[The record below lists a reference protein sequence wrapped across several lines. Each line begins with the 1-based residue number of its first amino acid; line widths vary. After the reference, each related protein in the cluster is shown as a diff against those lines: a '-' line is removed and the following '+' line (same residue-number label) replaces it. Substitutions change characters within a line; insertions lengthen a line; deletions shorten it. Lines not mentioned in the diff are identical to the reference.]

1 MADRVLTIGVED
13 PGTPDAIALIDELS
27 AALAAITGDSGS
39 GSGRSSFDIE
49 DVRAARAR
57 FAVARNASGHA
68 VGCAALRPLAGD
80 IAELKRMFAR
90 PGNPGTGSALLAFM
104 EAEAVALGYRTIWLE
119 TRAINARAVGFYLAH
134 GYTPIPN
141 YGKYAGNA
149 EAVCLAR
156 QLRP

>member
-1 MADRVLTIGVED
+1 MLTIGVED

-39 GSGRSSFDIE
+39 GSGRSSFDID
-49 DVRAARAR
+49 DVRAPRAR
-57 FAVARNASGHA
+57 FVVARNAGGHA
-68 VGCAALRPLAGD
+68 VGCGALRPLGGD
-80 IAELKRMFAR
+80 IAEVKRMFAR
-90 PGNPGTGSALLAFM
+90 PGNAGTGSALLAFL
-104 EAEAVALGYRTIWLE
+104 EAQAGALGYRAIWLA
-119 TRAINARAVGFYLAH
+119 TRAINARAVGFYLAR

-156 QLRP
+156 QLGP